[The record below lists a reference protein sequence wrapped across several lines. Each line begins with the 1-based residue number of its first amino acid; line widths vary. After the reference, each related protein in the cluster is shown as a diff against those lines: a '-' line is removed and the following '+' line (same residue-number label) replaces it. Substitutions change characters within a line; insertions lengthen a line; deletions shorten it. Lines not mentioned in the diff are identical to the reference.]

1 MLATG
6 LLLNETQSAAV
17 KAGSPPHMNVLL
29 KMRVQPAGLVDI
41 IAISPSWLCSQLHP
55 PQWKSTGVSAD
66 CVTVVKSRRPV
77 RRAGVRLPRH
87 VTGSPSMRCTAA
99 PLNSFQLWQKQEATL
114 ASCPDKD
121 KQTQEGSVARPML
134 KALAW
139 IRQQWPRLRR
149 NWGNKG
155 WKERLSLDG
164 QDMSVLLQT
173 ACEQQCPA
181 LTYLFTP
188 IAGLSL
194 LSRSVGS

>member
-1 MLATG
+1 MTAPTPRHQLPQTEC
-6 LLLNETQSAAV
+6 LPLVCYLTKHKVQLWRLETH
-17 KAGSPPHMNVLL
+17 PHELS
-29 KMRVQPAGLVDI
+29 KMRALPAGLVDI
-41 IAISPSWLCSQLHP
+41 LAISPSWLCSQLHP
-55 PQWKSTGVSAD
+55 PQWKSTGLSAD

-99 PLNSFQLWQKQEATL
+99 PLNSFQLWQKQEATV

-155 WKERLSLDG
+155 WKERLPLTDKTCLFYCRL
-164 QDMSVLLQT
+164 SV
-173 ACEQQCPA
+173 
-181 LTYLFTP
+181 
-188 IAGLSL
+188 S
-194 LSRSVGS
+194 SSVQL